1 MAEARIGRVI
11 VASLHQAI
19 ADVLPQRLEFYENW
33 LNSHG
38 LREGTIG
45 LAPLL
50 AVISFLRTEG
60 RAYEQVVARAGEY
73 AADWS
78 LASMSP
84 LRRKLI
90 LMLPMWFRAR
100 AALGVAR
107 ALVRDSYSA
116 SKAVTR
122 VRKRTATVDLQGSLF
137 CSVRETV
144 PAPLCGFYAAIVE
157 RVLKLFQVPAEA
169 RPARCRAA
177 GAQGCELTLNLYGT
191 PPNETAGPAPLS

>member
-19 ADVLPQRLEFYENW
+19 VDVLPQRLEFYENW

-60 RAYEQVVARAGEY
+60 RAYEQVVGRAGEY

-78 LASMSP
+78 VASMSP
-84 LRRKLI
+84 LKRRFI
-90 LMLPMWFRAR
+90 LWLPMWFRSR
-100 AALGVAR
+100 AALSVAR
-107 ALVRDSYSA
+107 ALVKESYSGSRA
-116 SKAVTR
+116 TAK
-122 VRKRTATVDLQGSLF
+122 VRRNLATVDLQGSLF
-137 CSVRETV
+137 CTVREHT
-144 PAPLCGFYAAIVE
+144 PAPLCGFYAAITE
-157 RVLKLFQVPAEA
+157 RVLKLFHVPAEA
-169 RPARCRAA
+169 SCSRCRAV
-177 GAQGCELTLNLYGT
+177 GHPGCEITVALYRT
-191 PPNETAGPAPLS
+191 AVETVRVPGLS

>member
-19 ADVLPQRLEFYENW
+19 ADVLPQRLDFYENW
-33 LNSHG
+33 LNSNG

-60 RAYEQVVARAGEY
+60 TAYAEVVSRAGEY

-78 LASMSP
+78 VSGMSSSRRRFILAMP
-84 LRRKLI
+84 AWI
-90 LMLPMWFRAR
+90 RAR
-100 AALGVAR
+100 LALGVAR
-107 ALVRDSYSA
+107 GLIGDTYTGSRA
-116 SKAVTR
+116 SGR
-122 VRKRTATVDLQGSLF
+122 VRRGAAVVALHGSVF
-137 CSVRETV
+137 CTVRE
-144 PAPLCGFYAAIVE
+144 PAPQPLCGFYAALTE

-169 RPARCRAA
+169 QPSHCRALGHPSCEITAALSSRPA
-177 GAQGCELTLNLYGT
+177 
-191 PPNETAGPAPLS
+191 S

>member
-19 ADVLPQRLEFYENW
+19 VDVLPQRLPFYENW
-33 LNSHG
+33 LNSNG

-60 RAYEQVVARAGEY
+60 GVYSEIVGRAGEY

-78 LASMSP
+78 ISSMSP
-84 LRRKLI
+84 TRRRLI
-90 LMLPMWFRAR
+90 LAMPGWIRSRM
-100 AALGVAR
+100 ALSVAR
-107 ALVRDSYSA
+107 GLIKDAYSG
-116 SKAVTR
+116 SKATSR
-122 VRKRTATVDLQGSLF
+122 VRKQAAVVDVQGSIF
-137 CSVRETV
+137 CNVRET
-144 PAPLCGFYAAIVE
+144 ATTPLCGYYAAVIE

-169 RPARCRAA
+169 GCSHCRALGDPA
-177 GAQGCELTLNLYGT
+177 CEITVVLKTRLRDV
-191 PPNETAGPAPLS
+191 AS

>member
-19 ADVLPQRLEFYENW
+19 VDVLPQRLPFYENW
-33 LNSHG
+33 LNSNG

-60 RAYEQVVARAGEY
+60 GGIYSEIMARAGEY

-78 LASMSP
+78 VSGMSPARRRFILAMPGWIRARMALAVARGLVKDAYSGSKAASRVRKQVALVDVQGSIFCNVRETAMSP
-84 LRRKLI
+84 L
-90 LMLPMWFRAR
+90 
-100 AALGVAR
+100 
-107 ALVRDSYSA
+107 
-116 SKAVTR
+116 
-122 VRKRTATVDLQGSLF
+122 
-137 CSVRETV
+137 
-144 PAPLCGFYAAIVE
+144 CGYYAAVIE

-169 RPARCRAA
+169 LCSHCRALGDPA
-177 GAQGCELTLNLYGT
+177 CEITVALKTR
-191 PPNETAGPAPLS
+191 ERDAAS

>member
-19 ADVLPQRLEFYENW
+19 ADVLPQRLDFYENW

-60 RAYEQVVARAGEY
+60 TAYGDVVARAGEY

-78 LASMSP
+78 VSGMSQ
-84 LRRKLI
+84 LRRRFI
-90 LMLPMWFRAR
+90 LAMPAAIRSRL
-100 AALGVAR
+100 ALGVAR
-107 ALVRDSYSA
+107 GLIADTYSG
-116 SKAVTR
+116 SKANGR
-122 VRKRTATVDLQGSLF
+122 VRRGVAVVNLHGSVF
-137 CSVRETV
+137 CTVRE
-144 PAPLCGFYAAIVE
+144 PAQQPLCGFYAALTE

-169 RPARCRAA
+169 ASSHCRALGDPA
-177 GAQGCELTLNLYGT
+177 CEI
-191 PPNETAGPAPLS
+191 TAALQARGGSPAAS

>member
-33 LNSHG
+33 LNSNG

-60 RAYEQVVARAGEY
+60 RAYPQVVARAGEY

-78 LASMSP
+78 IASMSP
-84 LRRKLI
+84 FKRRLI
-90 LMLPMWFRAR
+90 LWLPMWFRSR
-100 AALGVAR
+100 AALSVA
-107 ALVRDSYSA
+107 AGLVKESYSGSRA
-116 SKAVTR
+116 VSK
-122 VRKRTATVDLQGSLF
+122 VRRSTATIDLRGSLF
-137 CSVRETV
+137 CTVREQAQ
-144 PAPLCGFYAAIVE
+144 APLCGFYAAIIE
-157 RVLKLFQVPAEA
+157 RVLKLFHVPAEA
-169 RPARCRAA
+169 ACSRCRAV
-177 GAQGCELTLNLYGT
+177 GNPGCEITVGLYGKGA
-191 PPNETAGPAPLS
+191 ETTQASGLS

>member
-1 MAEARIGRVI
+1 MSETRIGRLI

-45 LAPLL
+45 MAPLL

-60 RAYEQVVARAGEY
+60 PAYPQVMARAGEY
-73 AADWS
+73 ASDWS

-84 LRRKLI
+84 LRRRLI
-90 LMLPMWFRAR
+90 LMLPLWWRAR
-100 AALGVAR
+100 AALGVSR
-107 ALVRDSYSA
+107 GVVRESYPS

-122 VRKRTATVDLQGSLF
+122 IKKGVATVDLRGSLF
-137 CSVRETV
+137 CNVRETAA
-144 PAPLCGFYAAIVE
+144 APLCGYYASVIE
-157 RVLKLFQVPAEA
+157 RVLKLFQVPATA
-169 RPARCRAA
+169 VTSSCRAS
-177 GAQGCELTLNLYGT
+177 GGDRCELTVELYGK
-191 PPNETAGPAPLS
+191 PDETMRASELS

>member
-19 ADVLPQRLEFYENW
+19 ADVLPQRLDFYENW
-33 LNSHG
+33 LNSNG

-60 RAYEQVVARAGEY
+60 TAYAEVVGRAGEY

-78 LASMSP
+78 VSGMSSSKRRFILAMPAWIRSRM
-84 LRRKLI
+84 
-90 LMLPMWFRAR
+90 
-100 AALGVAR
+100 ALGVAR
-107 ALVRDSYSA
+107 GLIGDTYTG
-116 SKAVTR
+116 SKASGR
-122 VRKRTATVDLQGSLF
+122 VRRGTAIVDLHGSVF
-137 CSVRETV
+137 CTVRET
-144 PAPLCGFYAAIVE
+144 AAQPLCGFYAALTE

-169 RPARCRAA
+169 RPSHCRAL
-177 GAQGCELTLNLYGT
+177 GHPSCEI
-191 PPNETAGPAPLS
+191 TAALSSRPAS

>member
-19 ADVLPQRLEFYENW
+19 ADVIPQRLEFYENW

-60 RAYEQVVARAGEY
+60 RVYPQVMARAGEY

-78 LASMSP
+78 MSSMSP
-84 LRRKLI
+84 LRRRMI
-90 LMLPMWFRAR
+90 LMLPAWFRSR

-107 ALVRDSYSA
+107 GLIRESYSG
-116 SKAVTR
+116 SKAISKVKKN
-122 VRKRTATVDLQGSLF
+122 VATVTLQGSLF
-137 CSVRETV
+137 CTVRE
-144 PAPLCGFYAAIVE
+144 PAPAALCGYYASLIE
-157 RVLKLFQVPAEA
+157 RVLKLFQVPAQA
-169 RPARCRAA
+169 ASASCRARGNPA
-177 GAQGCELTLNLYGT
+177 CTVTVGLNGA
-191 PPNETAGPAPLS
+191 ETAGLDRLS

>member
-1 MAEARIGRVI
+1 MAEVRIGRVI

-33 LNSHG
+33 LNSNG

-60 RAYEQVVARAGEY
+60 HAYPQVMARAGEY

-78 LASMSP
+78 LSSMSP
-84 LRRKLI
+84 LRRRLI
-90 LMLPMWFRAR
+90 LALPTWFRAR
-100 AALGVAR
+100 AALSVSRG
-107 ALVRDSYSA
+107 LVRESYSG
-116 SKAVTR
+116 SKATTR
-122 VRKRTATVDLQGSLF
+122 VRKSTATVALQGSLF
-137 CSVRETV
+137 CTVRE
-144 PAPLCGFYAAIVE
+144 PAAAPLCGYYAAVIE

-169 RPARCRAA
+169 VAAKCRAT
-177 GAQGCELTLNLYGT
+177 GSPGCELTIALYGS
-191 PPNETAGPAPLS
+191 ETAKPEPLS

>member
-33 LNSHG
+33 LNSNG

-60 RAYEQVVARAGEY
+60 RPYHQVMARAGEY

-78 LASMSP
+78 LSSMSP
-84 LRRKLI
+84 MRRRLI
-90 LMLPMWFRAR
+90 LMLPSWFRAR

-107 ALVRDSYSA
+107 GLVGESYSG
-116 SKAVTR
+116 SKAMTR
-122 VRKRTATVDLQGSLF
+122 VRKGTATVDLRGSLF
-137 CSVRETV
+137 CTVREPA
-144 PAPLCGFYAAIVE
+144 PAPLCGYYAAMIE
-157 RVLKLFQVPAEA
+157 RVLKLFQVPANA
-169 RPARCRAA
+169 ATAKCRGT
-177 GAQGCELTLNLYGT
+177 GASGCELTIALARS
-191 PPNETAGPAPLS
+191 ETADAAPLS

>member
-1 MAEARIGRVI
+1 MTEARIGRVI

-19 ADVLPQRLEFYENW
+19 SDVLPQRLEFYENW

-60 RAYEQVVARAGEY
+60 RAYPLVVARAGEY

-84 LRRKLI
+84 LRRRLI
-90 LMLPMWFRAR
+90 LALPMWFRAR
-100 AALGVAR
+100 AALAIARGVIA
-107 ALVRDSYSA
+107 DSYSG
-116 SKAVTR
+116 SKAMSR
-122 VRKRTATVDLQGSLF
+122 VRKNVATVDLQGSLF
-137 CSVRETV
+137 CTVRETAS
-144 PAPLCGFYAAIVE
+144 APLCGYYASTVE
-157 RVLKLFQVPAEA
+157 RVLRLFQVPAEA
-169 RPARCRAA
+169 GASTCR
-177 GAQGCELTLNLYGT
+177 GQGDSGCELSIELFGKKEGALD
-191 PPNETAGPAPLS
+191 